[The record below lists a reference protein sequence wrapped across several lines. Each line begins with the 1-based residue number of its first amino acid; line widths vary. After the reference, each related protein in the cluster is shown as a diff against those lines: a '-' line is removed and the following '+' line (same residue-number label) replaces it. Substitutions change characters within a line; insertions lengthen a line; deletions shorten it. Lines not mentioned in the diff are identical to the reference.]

1 MSFFSVTNSIG
12 TTRPLDIKVPAVQQD
27 RIKYIINTVI
37 SDLQSIQDIFYLTL
51 KKEIDHLRC
60 SKF

>member
-1 MSFFSVTNSIG
+1 MSLFSVTNSIG

-37 SDLQSIQDIFYLTL
+37 SDLRDIFYYTR